1 VKGTH
6 VCPKTGCTAVI
17 DNRLFAC
24 MPHWSLLSN
33 PTKAAIYE
41 TAGKSELLRERGAA
55 IHAAREEWGD
65 IRGE

>member
-1 VKGTH
+1 
-6 VCPKTGCTAVI
+6 VI